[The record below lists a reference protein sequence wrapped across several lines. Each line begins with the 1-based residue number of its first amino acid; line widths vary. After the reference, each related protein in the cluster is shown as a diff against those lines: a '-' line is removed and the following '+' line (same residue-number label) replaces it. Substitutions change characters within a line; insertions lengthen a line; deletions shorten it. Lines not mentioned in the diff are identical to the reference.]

1 MLPQHARFCSLRL
14 QKKKAVAQ
22 AAVDQNGIGV
32 ECTESAPLGAE
43 PGSTSVGNTAA
54 NISPG
59 NQDEEATESSNAH
72 AKNTEGNTHSQ
83 QHSTEI
89 KGNMDPL
96 QSALQEQTDKPVP
109 AATLEPS
116 TSTPG
121 DSNATTRQNTGEKVI
136 ESDAGGSEHSSL
148 HIAEPGHR
156 SEQPESASMATKA
169 DKPSKNADTKDNA
182 DSAQQDLQ
190 EQTDKQTAPESASMA
205 TEADK
210 QSTNADTKDNADSA
224 QQDLQEQTDKQTAPE
239 SASMATE
246 AGKQSMNADTKDN
259 ADSAQQ
265 DLQEQTDKQTAP
277 ESASMATEAGKQ
289 SMNAGAKGNTDP
301 SQSTSQE
308 QTDKPAPA
316 ATLEPSTSTPVNG
329 KGTTGQ
335 KTGEV
340 IESHTGASDSSD
352 LEVMYVKKGKLTK
365 RQQRLLRVKQELE
378 AEPKLEPTTPIKTE
392 HVDKG
397 QEPKGE
403 KAKRE
408 VKEEP
413 TAG

>member
-1 MLPQHARFCSLRL
+1 M
-14 QKKKAVAQ
+14 AQ

-32 ECTESAPLGAE
+32 KGTESAPLGAE

-59 NQDEEATESSNAH
+59 NQHEEATESSNAH
-72 AKNTEGNTHSQ
+72 AKNTQGNTHSQ

-89 KGNMDPL
+89 KGHMDPL

-148 HIAEPGHR
+148 HMAEPGHR
-156 SEQPESASMATKA
+156 SEQPEPASMATET

-210 QSTNADTKDNADSA
+210 QSMTADTKDNADSA

-239 SASMATE
+239 SASMAIK
-246 AGKQSMNADTKDN
+246 ADKDSMNA
-259 ADSAQQ
+259 
-265 DLQEQTDKQTAP
+265 E
-277 ESASMATEAGKQ
+277 
-289 SMNAGAKGNTDP
+289 AKGNTDP
-301 SQSTSQE
+301 SQSASQE

-316 ATLEPSTSTPVNG
+316 ATLEPSTSTPGNG

-340 IESHTGASDSSD
+340 IERHTGASDSSD

-365 RQQRLLRVKQELE
+365 RQQRLLRVKRELE
-378 AEPKLEPTTPIKTE
+378 ADPKLEPTTPIKTE

-403 KAKRE
+403 EPKRE
-408 VKEEP
+408 VKEESA
-413 TAG
+413 AG